1 MLGCRGEAI
10 FLKAVFDAINLS
22 GSDDLDAVFDGM
34 AGALPGLLSAT
45 PEGLRMGG
53 VTHATIPGRAR
64 RLCS

>member
-45 PEGLRMGG
+45 P
-53 VTHATIPGRAR
+53 RA
-64 RLCS
+64 CEWAA